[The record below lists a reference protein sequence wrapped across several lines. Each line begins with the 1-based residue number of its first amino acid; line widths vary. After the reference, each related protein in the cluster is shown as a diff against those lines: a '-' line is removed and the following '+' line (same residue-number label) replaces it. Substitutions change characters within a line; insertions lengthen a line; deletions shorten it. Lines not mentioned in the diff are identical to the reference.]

1 MRQLFFVPLI
11 VCACGAGSSATDGS
25 GAPATTAA
33 ACVRSEGEIPEAVG
47 ERSFGRGLVNRT
59 APGPFGDFY
68 AVGLEFPDDEPN
80 GEVTLWKLAPGGE
93 TLWKARW
100 GNELG
105 WADVWELGSGGA
117 AGYAY
122 AWFIALFGL
131 LTGLLGAPR
140 ATWRAFVAGRSMRNL
155 YGDAEPMR
163 RLAHP
168 VDDVRR
174 ELTVDTNSTSPRDAA
189 LPFVGWSA
197 LASTLGVLFVL
208 GSPVL
213 VFAAFVRRWATSGF
227 CRCACSARHWGT
239 AT

>member
-1 MRQLFFVPLI
+1 M
-11 VCACGAGSSATDGS
+11 
-25 GAPATTAA
+25 
-33 ACVRSEGEIPEAVG
+33 
-47 ERSFGRGLVNRT
+47 
-59 APGPFGDFY
+59 
-68 AVGLEFPDDEPN
+68 
-80 GEVTLWKLAPGGE
+80 GGE
-93 TLWKARW
+93 TLAEARRRFFADS
-100 GNELG
+100 GFAPDGGYDEP
-105 WADVWELGSGGA
+105 WADAEFGPFPYTVPNSRMRADALRVHDLHHPLTGYAADWRGEAQISAWELGSGGA

-174 ELTVDTNSTSPRDAA
+174 ELTVDANSPSPRDAA

-213 VFAAFVRRWATSGF
+213 VFAAFVRRWATSGL
-227 CRCACSARHWGT
+227 CRCACSARHWGA